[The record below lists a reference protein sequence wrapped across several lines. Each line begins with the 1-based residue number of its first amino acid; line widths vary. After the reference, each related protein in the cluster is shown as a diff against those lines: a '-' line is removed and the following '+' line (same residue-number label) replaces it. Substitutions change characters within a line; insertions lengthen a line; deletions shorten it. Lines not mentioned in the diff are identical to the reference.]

1 MLKRLAFFVLDLVV
15 GVPLRAV
22 LILLVVALAALL
34 GVAQRVPTR
43 MVRT

>member
-22 LILLVVALAALL
+22 LILLVAALGAGL
-34 GVAQRVPTR
+34 YVAQRVPHR
-43 MVRT
+43 GRA